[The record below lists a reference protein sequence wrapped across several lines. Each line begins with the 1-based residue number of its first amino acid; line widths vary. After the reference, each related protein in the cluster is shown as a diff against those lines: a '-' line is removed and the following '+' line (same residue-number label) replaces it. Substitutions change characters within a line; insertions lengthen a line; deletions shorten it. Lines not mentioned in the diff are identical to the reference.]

1 MATWLPKSSVA
12 SGVSKLFVFC
22 KSALRDA
29 GKTEQAAFRI
39 MRLKDR
45 AFEELENNGATFQ
58 DLGFN
63 FVTVSLVF
71 AT

>member
-1 MATWLPKSSVA
+1 
-12 SGVSKLFVFC
+12 VFC